1 MPYLTQQQ
9 AVRACWR
16 RSVASVVRVALPLLK
31 SWAASEDEK
40 QRRSK
45 AKRASRSK
53 EKSDARR
60 NAARREH
67 RLSCR
72 RCEHGVPPP
81 YSSQPPPAAGPELD
95 RQRPPPEHSHL
106 RAHLTS
112 RHDWLEAK
120 KERPPL
126 FKRRASRIRLRRVI
140 GFSCGE
146 AAQLAYKEKASLF
159 GWLLKNTPGSDLL
172 SHAVGPRSTIG
183 GRGLNFRVR
192 NGNGC
197 DPSPMTTGKRRL
209 PDGRRQP
216 LN

>member
-1 MPYLTQQQ
+1 MPYLTRQQ

-16 RSVASVVRVALPLLK
+16 RSVASVVSVALPLLK
-31 SWAASEDEK
+31 SWTASEDEE

-60 NAARREH
+60 NAAWREH
-67 RLSCR
+67 RLSYR

-126 FKRRASRIRLRRVI
+126 FKRRASRIQIPFVDSSSAGFFARRTKKKPACSA
-140 GFSCGE
+140 GF
-146 AAQLAYKEKASLF
+146 EKYS
-159 GWLLKNTPGSDLL
+159 
-172 SHAVGPRSTIG
+172 
-183 GRGLNFRVR
+183 
-192 NGNGC
+192 
-197 DPSPMTTGKRRL
+197 
-209 PDGRRQP
+209 RQ
-216 LN
+216 

>member
-9 AVRACWR
+9 AVRACSR
-16 RSVASVVRVALPLLK
+16 RSVASVVQRGIAVAQV
-31 SWAASEDEK
+31 WTASEDEE

-53 EKSDARR
+53 EKSDARQ

-67 RLSCR
+67 RLSYR

-112 RHDWLEAK
+112 RNDWLEAK

-126 FKRRASRIRLRRVI
+126 FQATGVSNLDSVRRFSSEHRLVP
-140 GFSCGE
+140 S
-146 AAQLAYKEKASLF
+146 AYKEKASLF
-159 GWLLKNTPGSDLL
+159 GWLLKNTPGSDVAQC
-172 SHAVGPRSTIG
+172 SRGPTPARS
-183 GRGLNFRVR
+183 
-192 NGNGC
+192 
-197 DPSPMTTGKRRL
+197 RL
-209 PDGRRQP
+209 RASRSASGRRRS
-216 LN
+216 LS